1 MKNPLTMI
9 ALAIIFNV
17 NAQKYNFRTT
27 GNENE
32 FGVGEY
38 NTASGLSALA
48 NIIEAK
54 YNSAFGNTSLN
65 QNKTGN
71 NNTASGFASLL
82 NNIEGSNNS
91 AFGFKALHS
100 NESGN
105 YNTAC
110 GYQALYNTKG
120 NSNTGVGYDARTSII
135 EATNQTVIGYNAIG
149 RADNSV
155 TLGNPEV
162 TAIYMGEDSGA
173 TVHAKK
179 LNIDNTEITAE
190 ELKLLKGGTL
200 SSVTKNNNTGFRLSS
215 HSDTNYGDVGDKAVD
230 LSYSD
235 TKNATYGATGSYSL
249 ASGYQTTASGS
260 NSLASG
266 YQTTA
271 SGTYSTAMGFYAT
284 ASGYISTAIGKAT
297 ASDYGSFAMGQH
309 NKALSTLTEGGDRTT
324 YSVNNTAFVIGNGT
338 GTNNKSDAFKVMFN
352 GDATIG
358 NNLNVN
364 GELRIKGELFPIEK
378 INKLDKLDGGILS
391 SVTENNNTGFR
402 LSSHSDTN
410 YGDIGSKAV
419 DLSYSGSE
427 NSKYGATGSNSLAS
441 GYQTTASGDYSTAMG
456 NNTKAEAMNSVAMGN
471 NTTAEAMN
479 SMAMGNNTTA
489 SAFNSIAMGTNSTA
503 SAFNSMAMGTGST
516 ASAAYSMAMGLNTIA
531 SGTYSTAM
539 GVATQTRGRNSTAM
553 GNHTSASDY
562 GSFVIGQYNDA
573 LSSVTSGGSSTAY
586 NANNI
591 AFVIGNGTP
600 SVKSDAFKVKFNGDA
615 TIGNNLSIGGKL
627 IINEKEITFEKIDKL
642 DKLDGGI
649 LSSVTENNNTGF
661 RLSSHSD
668 TNYGDIGNKA
678 VDLSYSDTKNATPR
692 GASAD
697 YSLATGLNT
706 TASGKNST
714 AMGINTT
721 ASDYGSFV
729 IGQYNDALSSITSG
743 GSATD
748 YNADNTAFVIGNGTS
763 NAKSDAFKVKFNG
776 NTTVSNNL
784 TVSGDVVISSDV
796 RLKSNIV
803 SLGSTLSKLLLID
816 GKTYTMKKNNKQ
828 KIGVLAQDIQKV
840 FPELVSKDENEML
853 AVNYQGLVP
862 VLINALKEQHTKIA
876 RLEHLINKLIADK

>member
-1 MKNPLTMI
+1 
-9 ALAIIFNV
+9 
-17 NAQKYNFRTT
+17 
-27 GNENE
+27 
-32 FGVGEY
+32 
-38 NTASGLSALA
+38 
-48 NIIEAK
+48 
-54 YNSAFGNTSLN
+54 
-65 QNKTGN
+65 
-71 NNTASGFASLL
+71 
-82 NNIEGSNNS
+82 
-91 AFGFKALHS
+91 
-100 NESGN
+100 
-105 YNTAC
+105 
-110 GYQALYNTKG
+110 
-120 NSNTGVGYDARTSII
+120 
-135 EATNQTVIGYNAIG
+135 
-149 RADNSV
+149 
-155 TLGNPEV
+155 
-162 TAIYMGEDSGA
+162 
-173 TVHAKK
+173 
-179 LNIDNTEITAE
+179 
-190 ELKLLKGGTL
+190 
-200 SSVTKNNNTGFRLSS
+200 VTKNNNTGFRLSS

-364 GELRIKGELFPIEK
+364 GELKIKGELFPLEK
-378 INKLDKLDGGILS
+378 MKLVDIVEGGVLA
-391 SVTENNNTGFR
+391 SVTENGKTGVR

-419 DLSYSGSE
+419 DLSYSDSE
-427 NSKYGATGSNSLAS
+427 NSKYGATGNNSLAS
-441 GYQTTASGDYSTAMG
+441 GYQTKASGTYSTAMG
-456 NNTKAEAMNSVAMGN
+456 NNTKAEAMNSIAMGN
-471 NTTAEAMN
+471 NTTAYAMN
-479 SMAMGNNTTA
+479 STA
-489 SAFNSIAMGTNSTA
+489 IGTNSTA

-516 ASAAYSMAMGLNTIA
+516 ASAAYSMAIGLNTIA
-531 SGTYSTAM
+531 SGMYSTAM
-539 GVATQTRGRNSTAM
+539 GVATEARGINSTAM
-553 GNHTSASDY
+553 GNNTKATDY

-600 SVKSDAFKVKFNGDA
+600 SAKSDAFKVKFNGDA

-627 IINEKEITFEKIDKL
+627 IINEKEITFEKMDKL

-714 AMGINTT
+714 AMGMNTT

-784 TVSGDVVISSDV
+784 TVSGDVVISSDA
-796 RLKSNIV
+796 RLKANIV

-816 GKTYTMKKNNKQ
+816 GKTYTMKKNSKQ

-862 VLINALKEQHTKIA
+862 VLINALKEQHTKIS
-876 RLEHLINKLIADK
+876 RLEHLVNKLIADK

>member
-27 GNENE
+27 GNENDG
-32 FGVGEY
+32 FGVGEF

-120 NSNTGVGYDARTSII
+120 NSNTGLGYDARTSII

-162 TAIYMGEDSGA
+162 TAVYMGEDSGA

-297 ASDYGSFAMGQH
+297 ASDYGSFAMGQY
-309 NKALSTLTEGGDRTT
+309 NKALSTLTEGGNRTT
-324 YSVNNTAFVIGNGT
+324 YSENNTAFVIGNGT
-338 GTNNKSDAFKVMFN
+338 GINNKSDAFKVMFN

-364 GELRIKGELFPIEK
+364 GELKIKGELFPLEK
-378 INKLDKLDGGILS
+378 MKLVDIVEGGVLA
-391 SVTENNNTGFR
+391 SVTENGKTGVR
-402 LSSHSDTN
+402 LSSYSDTN

-419 DLSYSGSE
+419 DLSYSDSE

-441 GYQTTASGDYSTAMG
+441 GYQTKASGTYSTAMG
-456 NNTKAEAMNSVAMGN
+456 NNTKAEAMNSTAMGN
-471 NTTAEAMN
+471 NTTADAMN
-479 SMAMGNNTTA
+479 STA
-489 SAFNSIAMGTNSTA
+489 IGTNSTA
-503 SAFNSMAMGTGST
+503 SAYNSMAMGTGST
-516 ASAAYSMAMGLNTIA
+516 ASAAYSMAIGLNTIA
-531 SGTYSTAM
+531 SGMYSTAM
-539 GVATQTRGRNSTAM
+539 GVATEARGINSTAM
-553 GNHTSASDY
+553 GNNTKATDY

-600 SVKSDAFKVKFNGDA
+600 SAKSDAFKVKFNGDA

-627 IINEKEITFEKIDKL
+627 IINEKEITFEKMDKL

-714 AMGINTT
+714 AMGMNTT

-784 TVSGDVVISSDV
+784 TVSGDVVISSDA
-796 RLKSNIV
+796 RLKANIV

-816 GKTYTMKKNNKQ
+816 GKTYTMKKNSKQ

-862 VLINALKEQHTKIA
+862 VLINALKEQHTKIS
-876 RLEHLINKLIADK
+876 RLEHLVNKLIADK